1 MSINLSQFQ
10 PVGEVVIDNVAEDG
24 VVPVQEEDTIW
35 QQHC

>member
-1 MSINLSQFQ
+1 MSIKLPPCQ
-10 PVGEVVIDNVAEDG
+10 PVGEVVIDKVAEDG